1 MEYNIENIANGLGA
15 IIGSNLAKTTAI
27 PSPLLATA
35 PLKNGLSARRV
46 IKNIIPRLE
55 QLGIPIGAQ
64 ADGSDNIYL
73 KVLLVLVEEIYNDIV
88 GNAKLQIN
96 VPPGIALSASG
107 ANSGGVVIS
116 AGVTTSP
123 IEGSGII
130 L

>member
-1 MEYNIENIANGLGA
+1 MNYNIENIANGLGA
-15 IIGSNLAKTTAI
+15 IIGANLAKTTPV
-27 PSPLLATA
+27 PSPLLAAA
-35 PLKNGLSARRV
+35 PLKSGLSARRV
-46 IKNIIPRLE
+46 IKNVIPRLE

-88 GNAKLQIN
+88 GNAKLQIY

-107 ANSGGVVIS
+107 ANAGGVVVS
-116 AGVTTSP
+116 VGVTTSP
-123 IEGSGII
+123 IEGGGII